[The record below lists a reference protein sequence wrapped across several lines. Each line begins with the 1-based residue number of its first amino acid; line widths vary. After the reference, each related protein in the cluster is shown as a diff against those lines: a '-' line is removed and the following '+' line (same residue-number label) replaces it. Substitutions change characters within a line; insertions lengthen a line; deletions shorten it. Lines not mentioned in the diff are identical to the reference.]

1 MANSTPNTSPEPVDD
16 DVWGDE
22 NDTSAQQHE
31 MLSDL
36 PSIRRQHMTDGYREG
51 LSIGKAKVMQ
61 RGFDEGYPIGIEVG
75 LRVGEIFGVLEGY
88 LAYKSIHII
97 PGMAD
102 VVRKTYAKAQS
113 ELVIT
118 QLLKNVDE
126 NTLSTSRT
134 IPDSVSRTLEH
145 WEGLVLGVWMTRRE
159 TQRRLYEQNGDDLR
173 DMAAEAKHAQNVGVT
188 GGVVHPP
195 TDEAY
200 AQPEHSVAVD
210 PLAGSAAN

>member
-1 MANSTPNTSPEPVDD
+1 MWQNRRASPSSIRSSPMANSTPTTSPEPVDD

-51 LSIGKAKVMQ
+51 LSIGKARVMQ

-88 LAYKSIHII
+88 LACKSIHII

-102 VVRKTYAKAQS
+102 IVRKTYAKAQS

-126 NTLSTSRT
+126 NTLSTSHT
-134 IPDSVSRTLEH
+134 IPDSVSQALEY

-159 TQRRLYEQNGDDLR
+159 TQRRLYEQNGHDLR
-173 DMAAEAKHAQNVGVT
+173 EMV
-188 GGVVHPP
+188 
-195 TDEAY
+195 
-200 AQPEHSVAVD
+200 
-210 PLAGSAAN
+210 